1 MNLKEIDIFRNIG
14 EIKALAG
21 CDLLTISPKL
31 LAELEASNESIE
43 KVLDAENASKLEDL
57 EKIEVNEATFRWMLN
72 EDQMATEKLSEGI
85 RKFAA
90 DQEKMDEMVRQ
101 KILM

>member
-1 MNLKEIDIFRNIG
+1 M
-14 EIKALAG
+14 
-21 CDLLTISPKL
+21 
-31 LAELEASNESIE
+31 
-43 KVLDAENASKLEDL
+43 
-57 EKIEVNEATFRWMLN
+57 EKIEVNEATFGWMLN